1 MFEIELLLRSN
12 KLQFAGR
19 ANCSVSIEV
28 IWLVYI
34 KTFSNC
40 VYWGKPDGIAVS
52 VLLLKSKVS
61 IAAVVEMLARIGGI
75 AKSPRP
81 WLAQEMV
88 REVVLPAVA
97 PQVQGAMKD
106 AYCGHSQ
113 MRGVRPEA
121 MEVPSVHIAALVPLP
136 KFTYPWAVEL
146 RATNQLKL
154 AQLPTVQSQES
165 IHDTKILVSS
175 FCRIIQMI
183 KVVLVFEMSICIGG
197 AVREPLANVII
208 AWMSGAK
215 TASLNSF
222 NGFDCKMMSAPQ
234 TFWRPKTAV

>member
-1 MFEIELLLRSN
+1 MVSNEPGKAPGSIELIWFDDKSSN
-12 KLQFAGR
+12 ETLAV
-19 ANCSVSIEV
+19 NCNSVAPTDV
-28 IWLVYI
+28 IWFDA
-34 KTFSNC
+34 TFRLPTVVN
-40 VYWGKPDGIAVS
+40 WGKPEGTAVS

-61 IAAVVEMLARIGGI
+61 TGAVVEMFARIGGI

-97 PQVQGAMKD
+97 PQVQGAMND
-106 AYCGHSQ
+106 SYCGHSQ

-154 AQLPTVQSQES
+154 AQLLTVQSHES
-165 IHDTKILVSS
+165 VKMITK
-175 FCRIIQMI
+175 
-183 KVVLVFEMSICIGG
+183 K
-197 AVREPLANVII
+197 
-208 AWMSGAK
+208 
-215 TASLNSF
+215 
-222 NGFDCKMMSAPQ
+222 
-234 TFWRPKTAV
+234 